1 MKKILLSATLLVLI
15 ASSFS
20 FGQATMQV
28 SADIGFGSTQPLVM
42 QYMLLMIA
50 QNDEAALR
58 KVIQVAIN
66 KGDLISL
73 RKGEKVHYLSEFD
86 KVPDLV
92 WIRRQGDPV
101 PLVSFMIFFK

>member
-1 MKKILLSATLLVLI
+1 MKKIVLSTTLLVLI

-28 SADIGFGSTQPLVM
+28 SADPGFATKEPLIA

-50 QNDEAALR
+50 QNDDMALR
-58 KVIQVAIN
+58 KVIHAAIS
-66 KGDLISL
+66 KGDLVPL

-86 KVPDLV
+86 KIPDLV